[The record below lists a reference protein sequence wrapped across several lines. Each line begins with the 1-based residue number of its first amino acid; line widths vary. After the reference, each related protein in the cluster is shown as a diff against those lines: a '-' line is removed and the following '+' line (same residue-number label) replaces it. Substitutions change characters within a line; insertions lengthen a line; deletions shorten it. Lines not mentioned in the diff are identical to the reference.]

1 MIMSDRDV
9 YAGAHVT
16 PEVKDGLRAL
26 AALQNK
32 SMSAVIYEAIK
43 EKLEKEGIKIEK
55 PISSEQEPALPF
67 VH

>member
-26 AALQNK
+26 AALKNQ

-43 EKLEKEGIKIEK
+43 EKLEKEGIEIKK
-55 PISSEQEPALPF
+55 PVSSKQEPALPF